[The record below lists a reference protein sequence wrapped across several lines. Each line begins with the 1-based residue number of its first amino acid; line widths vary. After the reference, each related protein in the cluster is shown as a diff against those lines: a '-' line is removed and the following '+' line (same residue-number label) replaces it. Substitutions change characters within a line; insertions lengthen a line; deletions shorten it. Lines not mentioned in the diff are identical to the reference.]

1 MTIWGKIIGS
11 ATGFAFGGPIG
22 ALLGGV
28 AGHAIDKFK
37 TKQKLPEEL
46 ALKQIG
52 FTIGVIVLSAKMA
65 KADGKVTKSEIKA
78 FKEKINVPDNE
89 IKNVARLWDQ
99 AKKTTDGFEVYAKQI
114 SNLLEKNSSV
124 LEELLNLLVIIAEAD
139 GKITKLE
146 KIYLKNVSN
155 IFGFSDQDFE
165 RICSSKLNKNTDP
178 YQTLGVLKDTPL
190 EEIKKKWKIL
200 AMKHH
205 PDRLI
210 SQGIPQDLIE
220 KNTYRLKEINNAWD
234 LIKNKKYDLNA

>member
-11 ATGFAFGGPIG
+11 ATGFALGGPIG
-22 ALLGGV
+22 ALLGGA
-28 AGHAIDKFK
+28 AGHALDKFK
-37 TKQKLPEEL
+37 TKEKLPEEL

-65 KADGKVTKSEIKA
+65 KADGKVTISEIKA

-99 AKKTTDGFEVYAKQI
+99 AKKTTDGFQVYAKQI

-146 KIYLKNVSN
+146 KIYLKEVSN

-165 RICSSKLNKNTDP
+165 RICSSKLDKHIDP
-178 YQTLGVLKDTPL
+178 YQTLGVLKDAPL
-190 EEIKKKWKIL
+190 EEIKKKWKKL
-200 AMKHH
+200 AVKHH

-210 SQGIPQDLIE
+210 AQGIPQDIIE
-220 KNTYRLKEINNAWD
+220 TNTYRLKEINNAWD

>member
-1 MTIWGKIIGS
+1 MTIWGKIIGG

-28 AGHAIDKFK
+28 AGHALDKLK
-37 TKQKLPEEL
+37 TKEKLPEQL

-78 FKEKINVPDNE
+78 FKKKINVPDNE

-139 GKITKLE
+139 GKITNLE
-146 KIYLKNVSN
+146 KKYLKEVSN
-155 IFGFSDQDFE
+155 IFGFSHQDFE
-165 RICSSKLNKNTDP
+165 RICSSKLDKYIDP
-178 YQTLGVLKDTPL
+178 YQMLGVSKDTPL
-190 EEIKKKWKIL
+190 EEIKNKWKTL
-200 AMKHH
+200 AMKYH

-210 SQGIPQDLIE
+210 AQGIPQDIVE
-220 KNTYRLKEINNAWD
+220 TNTYRLKEINNAWD

>member
-11 ATGFAFGGPIG
+11 ATGFALGGPIG

-28 AGHAIDKFK
+28 AGHALDKFK

-65 KADGKVTKSEIKA
+65 KADGKVTKSEIQA

-99 AKKTTDGFEVYAKQI
+99 AKKTTNGFEVYAKQI
-114 SNLLEKNSSV
+114 SSLLEKNSSV

-146 KIYLKNVSN
+146 KIYLKKVSN
-155 IFGFSDQDFE
+155 IFGFSDKDFE
-165 RICSSKLNKNTDP
+165 RICSSKLNKYTDP
-178 YQTLGVLKDTPL
+178 YETLGVLKDTPL
-190 EEIKKKWKIL
+190 EEIKKQWKIL

-210 SQGIPQDLIE
+210 SQGIPEDLIE
-220 KNTYRLKEINNAWD
+220 TNTYRLKEINNAWD
-234 LIKNKKYDLNA
+234 LIKKSKYD

>member
-22 ALLGGV
+22 ALLGGA
-28 AGHAIDKFK
+28 AGHTLDKFK
-37 TKQKLPEEL
+37 TKQKLPKEL

-65 KADGKVTKSEIKA
+65 KADGKVTESEIKA

-89 IKNVARLWDQ
+89 IKNVAKLWDQ
-99 AKKTTDGFEVYAKQI
+99 AKKTSYGFEIYAKQI

-124 LEELLNLLVIIAEAD
+124 LEELLSLLVIIAEAD

-146 KIYLKNVSN
+146 KKYLKEVSI

-165 RICSSKLNKNTDP
+165 RICSSKLNKFIDP
-178 YQTLGVLKDTPL
+178 FQTLGISKDTPL
-190 EEIKKKWKIL
+190 EEIKNRWKTL

-210 SQGIPQDLIE
+210 SQGMPKDLIE
-220 KNTYRLKEINNAWD
+220 THTYRLKEINNAWD
-234 LIKNKKYDLNA
+234 LIQNKK

>member
-28 AGHAIDKFK
+28 AGHALDKLK
-37 TKQKLPEEL
+37 TKEKLPEQL

-139 GKITKLE
+139 GKITNLE
-146 KIYLKNVSN
+146 KIYLKEVSN
-155 IFGFSDQDFE
+155 IFGFSEQDFE
-165 RICSSKLNKNTDP
+165 RICSSKLDKHTDP
-178 YQTLGVLKDTPL
+178 YQTLGVLKDAPL
-190 EEIKKKWKIL
+190 EEIKNKWKTL

-210 SQGIPQDLIE
+210 SQGIPQDIIE
-220 KNTYRLKEINNAWD
+220 TNTYRLKEINNAWD

>member
-11 ATGFAFGGPIG
+11 ATGFALGGPIG
-22 ALLGGV
+22 ALLGGA
-28 AGHAIDKFK
+28 AGHALDKFK
-37 TKQKLPEEL
+37 TKEKLPEEL

-139 GKITKLE
+139 GKITNLE
-146 KIYLKNVSN
+146 KIYLKEVSN
-155 IFGFSDQDFE
+155 IFGFSEQDFE
-165 RICSSKLNKNTDP
+165 RICSSKLDKHIDP
-178 YQTLGVLKDTPL
+178 YQTLGVLKDAPL
-190 EEIKKKWKIL
+190 EEIKNKWKTL

-210 SQGIPQDLIE
+210 AQGIPQDIIE
-220 KNTYRLKEINNAWD
+220 TNTYRLKEINNAWD

>member
-11 ATGFAFGGPIG
+11 ATGFALGGPIG
-22 ALLGGV
+22 ALLGGA
-28 AGHAIDKFK
+28 AGHALDKFK
-37 TKQKLPEEL
+37 TKEKLPEEL

-114 SNLLEKNSSV
+114 SNLLEKKSSV

-139 GKITKLE
+139 GKITNLE
-146 KIYLKNVSN
+146 KIYLKEVSN
-155 IFGFSDQDFE
+155 IFGFSEQDFE
-165 RICSSKLNKNTDP
+165 RICSSKLDKHIDP
-178 YQTLGVLKDTPL
+178 YQTLGVLKDAPL
-190 EEIKKKWKIL
+190 EEIKNKWKTL

-210 SQGIPQDLIE
+210 AQGIPQDIIE
-220 KNTYRLKEINNAWD
+220 TNTYRLKEINNAWD

>member
-11 ATGFAFGGPIG
+11 ATGFALGGPIG
-22 ALLGGV
+22 ALVGGA
-28 AGHAIDKFK
+28 AGHALDKFK
-37 TKQKLPEEL
+37 TKEKLPEEL

-99 AKKTTDGFEVYAKQI
+99 AKETTDGFEVYAKQI

-139 GKITKLE
+139 GKITNLE
-146 KIYLKNVSN
+146 KIYLKEVSN
-155 IFGFSDQDFE
+155 IFGFSEQDFE
-165 RICSSKLNKNTDP
+165 RICSSKLDKHIDP
-178 YQTLGVLKDTPL
+178 YQTLGVLKDAPL
-190 EEIKKKWKIL
+190 EEIKNKWKTL

-210 SQGIPQDLIE
+210 AQGIPQDIIE
-220 KNTYRLKEINNAWD
+220 TNTYRLKEINNAWD

>member
-11 ATGFAFGGPIG
+11 ATGFALGGPVG
-22 ALLGGV
+22 ALLGGA
-28 AGHAIDKFK
+28 AGHALDKFK
-37 TKQKLPEEL
+37 TKEKLPEEL

-139 GKITKLE
+139 GKITNLE
-146 KIYLKNVSN
+146 RIYLKKVSN
-155 IFGFSDQDFE
+155 IFGFSEQDFE
-165 RICSSKLNKNTDP
+165 RICSSKLDKHIDP
-178 YQTLGVLKDTPL
+178 YQTLGVLKDAPL
-190 EEIKKKWKIL
+190 EEIKNRWKML

-210 SQGIPQDLIE
+210 AQGIPKDIIE
-220 KNTYRLKEINNAWD
+220 TNTYRLKEINNAWD
-234 LIKNKKYDLNA
+234 LIKNKKYNLNA

>member
-11 ATGFAFGGPIG
+11 ATGFALGGPIG

-28 AGHAIDKFK
+28 AGHALDKFK
-37 TKQKLPEEL
+37 TKEKLPEKL

-124 LEELLNLLVIIAEAD
+124 LEELLNLLFIIAEAD
-139 GKITKLE
+139 GKITNLE
-146 KIYLKNVSN
+146 KIYLREVSN
-155 IFGFSDQDFE
+155 IFGFSEQDFE
-165 RICSSKLNKNTDP
+165 RICSSKLNKHIDP
-178 YQTLGVLKDTPL
+178 YETLGVLKDTPL
-190 EEIKKKWKIL
+190 EEIKNKWKTL

-210 SQGIPQDLIE
+210 AQGIPQDIIE
-220 KNTYRLKEINNAWD
+220 TNTYRLKEINNAWD
-234 LIKNKKYDLNA
+234 LIKNKKYNLNA

>member
-1 MTIWGKIIGS
+1 MSIWGKIIGG

-22 ALLGGV
+22 ALLGSV
-28 AGHAIDKFK
+28 AGHAIDKIK
-37 TKQKLPEEL
+37 TKKKLPEET

-65 KADGKVTKSEIKA
+65 KADGKVTEDEIRA
-78 FKEKINVPDNE
+78 FKEKINIPDNE

-99 AKKTTDGFEVYAKQI
+99 AKKTTYGFEVYAKQI
-114 SNLLEKNSSV
+114 SNLLGKNSSV

-139 GKITKLE
+139 GKITNLE
-146 KIYLKNVSN
+146 KIYLKEVGN

-165 RICSSKLNKNTDP
+165 RICSSKLNRHIDP
-178 YQTLGVLKDTPL
+178 YQTLGVSKDTPL
-190 EEIKKKWKIL
+190 EEIKNKWKTL

-210 SQGIPQDLIE
+210 AQGIPKDIIE
-220 KNTYRLKEINNAWD
+220 TNTYRLKEINNAWD

>member
-22 ALLGGV
+22 ALLGGA
-28 AGHAIDKFK
+28 AGHALDKFK
-37 TKQKLPEEL
+37 IKQKLPEEL

-78 FKEKINVPDNE
+78 FKEKVKVPDNE

-114 SNLLEKNSSV
+114 SNLFEKNSSV

-139 GKITKLE
+139 GKITYLE
-146 KIYLKNVSN
+146 KLYLKEVSN
-155 IFGFSDQDFE
+155 IFGFSKQDFE
-165 RICSSKLNKNTDP
+165 RICSSTLNKVADP
-178 YQTLGVLKDTPL
+178 YQTLGVSKDTPL
-190 EEIKKKWKIL
+190 EEIKNKWKKL
-200 AMKHH
+200 AIKHH

-210 SQGIPQDLIE
+210 AQGIPQDIIE
-220 KNTYRLKEINNAWD
+220 TNTYRLKEINNAWD
-234 LIKNKKYDLNA
+234 LIRNKKYYSHA

>member
-11 ATGFAFGGPIG
+11 ATGFTLGGPIG
-22 ALLGGV
+22 ALLGGA
-28 AGHAIDKFK
+28 AGHALDKFK
-37 TKQKLPEEL
+37 TKEKLPEKL

-99 AKKTTDGFEVYAKQI
+99 AKETTDGFEVYAKQI

-139 GKITKLE
+139 GKITNQEKL
-146 KIYLKNVSN
+146 YLKEVSN

-165 RICSSKLNKNTDP
+165 RICSSKLEKHIDP
-178 YQTLGVLKDTPL
+178 YQTLGVLKDAPL
-190 EEIKKKWKIL
+190 EEIKNKWKTL

-210 SQGIPQDLIE
+210 AQGIPQDIIE
-220 KNTYRLKEINNAWD
+220 TNTYRLKEINNAWD
-234 LIKNKKYDLNA
+234 LIKNKKYDLNV

>member
-22 ALLGGV
+22 ALLGGA
-28 AGHAIDKFK
+28 AGHALDKLI
-37 TKQKLPEEL
+37 TKEKLPEQL

-139 GKITKLE
+139 GKITNLE
-146 KIYLKNVSN
+146 KIYLKEGSN

-165 RICSSKLNKNTDP
+165 RICSSKLDKHIDP
-178 YQTLGVLKDTPL
+178 YQTLGVSKDTPL
-190 EEIKKKWKIL
+190 EEIKNKWKTL

-210 SQGIPQDLIE
+210 AQGIPQDIIE
-220 KNTYRLKEINNAWD
+220 TNTYRLKEINNAWD

>member
-11 ATGFAFGGPIG
+11 ATGFALGGPIG
-22 ALLGGV
+22 ALLGGA
-28 AGHAIDKFK
+28 AGHALDKFK
-37 TKQKLPEEL
+37 TKEKLPEKL

-139 GKITKLE
+139 GKITNLE
-146 KIYLKNVSN
+146 KIYLKEVSN
-155 IFGFSDQDFE
+155 IFGFSEQDFE
-165 RICSSKLNKNTDP
+165 RICSSKLDKHIDP

-190 EEIKKKWKIL
+190 EEIKNKWKTL

-210 SQGIPQDLIE
+210 AQGIPQDIIE
-220 KNTYRLKEINNAWD
+220 TNTYRLKEINNAWD

>member
-11 ATGFAFGGPIG
+11 ATGFALGGPLG

-28 AGHAIDKFK
+28 AGHALDKFK
-37 TKQKLPEEL
+37 TKEKLPEEL

-114 SNLLEKNSSV
+114 SNLLEKKSSV

-139 GKITKLE
+139 GKITNLE
-146 KIYLKNVSN
+146 KIYLKEVSN
-155 IFGFSDQDFE
+155 IFGFSEQDFE
-165 RICSSKLNKNTDP
+165 RICSSKLDKHINP
-178 YQTLGVLKDTPL
+178 YQTLGVSEDAPL
-190 EEIKKKWKIL
+190 EEIKNKWKTL

-210 SQGIPQDLIE
+210 AQGIPQDIIE
-220 KNTYRLKEINNAWD
+220 TNTYRLTEINNAWD
-234 LIKNKKYDLNA
+234 LSKNKKYPLNV

>member
-1 MTIWGKIIGS
+1 MSIWGKILGG

-28 AGHAIDKFK
+28 AGHALDKIK
-37 TKQKLPEEL
+37 TKKKMPEET

-99 AKKTTDGFEVYAKQI
+99 AKETTDGFEVYAKQI
-114 SNLLEKNSSV
+114 SYLLEKNSSV

-139 GKITKLE
+139 GKITNQE
-146 KIYLKNVSN
+146 KIYLKEVSN

-165 RICSSKLNKNTDP
+165 RICYSKLNNFIDP
-178 YQTLGVLKDTPL
+178 YQTLGVSKNAQLQ
-190 EEIKKKWKIL
+190 EIKNRWKTL

-210 SQGIPQDLIE
+210 AQGVPQDIIE
-220 KNTYRLKEINNAWD
+220 TNTYRLKEINNAWD

>member
-22 ALLGGV
+22 ALLGGA
-28 AGHAIDKFK
+28 AGHALDKFK
-37 TKQKLPEEL
+37 TKQNLPDEL

-78 FKEKINVPDNE
+78 FKEKINIPDNE

-99 AKKTTDGFEVYAKQI
+99 AKKTTDGFEVYATQI

-146 KIYLKNVSN
+146 NLYLRKVSN
-155 IFGFSDQDFE
+155 IFGFSDLDFE
-165 RICSSKLNKNTDP
+165 RICSSKLNRFTDP
-178 YQTLGVLKDTPL
+178 YQTLGVLKDMPI
-190 EEIKKKWKIL
+190 EEIKKKWKAL
-200 AMKHH
+200 VMKHH

-210 SQGIPQDLIE
+210 SQGMPKDLI
-220 KNTYRLKEINNAWD
+220 KTHTYRLKEINNAWD
-234 LIKNKKYDLNA
+234 LIKKKKYDVNG

>member
-22 ALLGGV
+22 ALLGGA
-28 AGHAIDKFK
+28 AGHALDKFK
-37 TKQKLPEEL
+37 TKEKLPEEL

-139 GKITKLE
+139 GKITNLE
-146 KIYLKNVSN
+146 KIYLKEVSN
-155 IFGFSDQDFE
+155 IFGFSEQDFE
-165 RICSSKLNKNTDP
+165 RICSSKLDKNIDP
-178 YQTLGVLKDTPL
+178 YQTLGVLKNAPL
-190 EEIKKKWKIL
+190 EEIKNKWKML

-210 SQGIPQDLIE
+210 AQGIPQDIIE
-220 KNTYRLKEINNAWD
+220 TNTYRLKEINNAWD

>member
-22 ALLGGV
+22 ALLGGA
-28 AGHAIDKFK
+28 AGHAVDKFK
-37 TKQKLPEEL
+37 TKQKIPEEI

-65 KADGKVTKSEIKA
+65 KADGKVTKSEIRA
-78 FKEKINVPDNE
+78 FKEKINVPDSE

-124 LEELLNLLVIIAEAD
+124 LEELLNLLVIIAAAD
-139 GKITKLE
+139 GKITNLE
-146 KIYLKNVSN
+146 KIYLKEVSN
-155 IFGFSDQDFE
+155 IFGFSEKDFE
-165 RICSSKLNKNTDP
+165 RICSSKLNRYVDP
-178 YQTLGVLKDTPL
+178 YQTLGVSKDTPL
-190 EEIKKKWKIL
+190 HEIKNKWKTL
-200 AMKHH
+200 AIKYH

-210 SQGIPQDLIE
+210 AQGIPKDLIE
-220 KNTYRLKEINNAWD
+220 THTYRLKEINNAWD
-234 LIKNKKYDLNA
+234 LIKNKKYYTNA

>member
-22 ALLGGV
+22 ALVGGA
-28 AGHAIDKFK
+28 AGHALDNFK
-37 TKQKLPEEL
+37 IKQKLPEKL

-78 FKEKINVPDNE
+78 FKEKINIPNNE

-146 KIYLKNVSN
+146 KIYLKEVSN
-155 IFGFSDQDFE
+155 IFGFSEQDFE
-165 RICSSKLNKNTDP
+165 RICSTKLGKYIDP
-178 YQTLGVLKDTPL
+178 YKTLGVSKDTPL
-190 EEIKKKWKIL
+190 EVIKNKWKKL
-200 AMKHH
+200 ALKHH

-210 SQGIPQDLIE
+210 SQGIPQDIIE
-220 KNTYRLKEINNAWD
+220 TNTYRLKEINNAWD
-234 LIKNKKYDLNA
+234 LIKNKKYELNA

>member
-155 IFGFSDQDFE
+155 IFGFSDQDFD
-165 RICSSKLNKNTDP
+165 RICSSKLNKFTDP

-234 LIKNKKYDLNA
+234 IIKNKKYDLNA

>member
-11 ATGFAFGGPIG
+11 ATGFALGGPLG

-28 AGHAIDKFK
+28 AGHALDKFK
-37 TKQKLPEEL
+37 TKQKLPEKL

-114 SNLLEKNSSV
+114 SNLLEKKSSV

-139 GKITKLE
+139 GKITNLE
-146 KIYLKNVSN
+146 KIYLKEVSN
-155 IFGFSDQDFE
+155 IFGFSEQDFE
-165 RICSSKLNKNTDP
+165 RICSSKLDKHIDP
-178 YQTLGVLKDTPL
+178 YQTLGVLKDAPF
-190 EEIKKKWKIL
+190 EEIKNKWKKL

-210 SQGIPQDLIE
+210 AQGIPQDIIE
-220 KNTYRLKEINNAWD
+220 TNTYRLKEINNAWD

>member
-11 ATGFAFGGPIG
+11 ATGFALGGPIG
-22 ALLGGV
+22 ALLGGA
-28 AGHAIDKFK
+28 AGHALDKFK
-37 TKQKLPEEL
+37 TKEKLPEEL

-114 SNLLEKNSSV
+114 SNLLEKKSSV

-139 GKITKLE
+139 GKITNLE
-146 KIYLKNVSN
+146 KIYLKEVSN

-165 RICSSKLNKNTDP
+165 RICSSKLNKFTDP

-200 AMKHH
+200 AIKYH